1 MSFWTRLTQSGSGGA
16 ISGAGLIGA
25 RDLTLTPST
34 PGRARAFC
42 SGREFA
48 FSLGVGGFP
57 ALPGDPG
64 FVLPERGD
72 GLLAG
77 RDGVDCRDFPPE
89 PVDDP
94 CAGRDFLPDAVC
106 LGEPPEGCEDAE
118 VGLVFMANAP
128 ERAASP
134 VEGFLVSATP
144 P

>member
-1 MSFWTRLTQSGSGGA
+1 
-16 ISGAGLIGA
+16 LIGP

-48 FSLGVGGFP
+48 FPLVAGGFC

-64 FVLPERGD
+64 FVLPERED
-72 GLLAG
+72 DLLAE
-77 RDGVDCRDFPPE
+77 RDGVDRRDFPPE

-106 LGEPPEGCEDAE
+106 LGEPLGCCEDAE
-118 VGLVFMANAP
+118 IGPVFMANAP
-128 ERAASP
+128 ERADSP